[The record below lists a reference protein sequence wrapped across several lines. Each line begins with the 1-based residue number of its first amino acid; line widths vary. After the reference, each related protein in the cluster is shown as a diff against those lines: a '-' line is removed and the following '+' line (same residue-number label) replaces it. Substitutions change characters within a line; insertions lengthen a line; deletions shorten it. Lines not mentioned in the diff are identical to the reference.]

1 MPVVSPPS
9 VTALPTPPSTASPT
23 TFDTRA
29 DAFLGALPTF
39 QTQNNALAANVFANA
54 TDAATS
60 ATTAAAQVTLATNQ
74 ATAAASAASMAGATL
89 WVSGTTYALGDARY
103 SPTNLQTYRR
113 KTAGAGTTD
122 PSLDGTNWQ
131 QINGSFGLGGT
142 TLTGSVT
149 LTVSSAAAMSVTP
162 ATPGLF
168 ATLPVATTV
177 TRATA
182 PFAIYNNGNFDYGVK
197 NSAGTHLG
205 WVRPRTGA
213 VIGLADNTTA
223 AGTWA
228 TFGLEKLGIT
238 AQYVSATA
246 ANTSARLVRVALD
259 ANRTCFLFG
268 GTSCYAIVYDASTQ
282 TWGNPTL
289 VRASLASSAFIG
301 VLSATNQV
309 LVCSN
314 DSTTGMQTVTLTIS
328 GTGVTVN
335 TPVSTTLA
343 GNWAEYGQLIPVST
357 SWVLSYGRATTTSAI
372 RAITVSGTV
381 PTIGAESALAPA
393 TTTPAILFAS
403 GSIVRTVALVNGAS
417 GLSCAPYTVAGST
430 LTVGTAASATT
441 TTIAIRAFLNGNG
454 NIVCQYINNTHFA
467 TIFKLTGT
475 AEAASSVSLGTV
487 PLTIVSNS
495 DYVQVTASK
504 TAFFSGASGATAVN
518 ILTDTAGTAT
528 AGTEVTGTAAGI
540 PTFCKL
546 PSTGNNASFSVNESN
561 GIYSTKTFDCSGAS
575 PVAGSIFRTRVPVSG
590 YIAEPQS
597 TDRYGFLAAS
607 SLTVGNMLYSIG
619 NATNAAAINA
629 TLFDYRPSQPPL
641 FGSLQ
646 AVQETGAI
654 GYATATTS
662 GTVGFL
668 IQKVEAAA

>member
-23 TFDTRA
+23 NFDTQA

-74 ATAAASAASMAGATL
+74 ATAAASSASMAGATL

-103 SPTNLQTYRR
+103 SPINLQTYRR

-142 TLTGSVT
+142 ALTGSVT

-177 TRATA
+177 SRATA

-246 ANTSARLVRVALD
+246 ANTSATLARVALD

-289 VRASLASSAFIG
+289 VRASLSSGAFIG

-314 DSTTGMQTVTLTIS
+314 DSTTGMQTVTLTIA

-343 GNWAEYGQLIPVST
+343 GNWANYGQLIPVST

-393 TTTPAILFAS
+393 TTGSAILFAS
-403 GSIVRTVALVNGAS
+403 GSIVRTVALVSGAS
-417 GLSCAPYTVAGST
+417 GLSCAPYTVTGST
-430 LTVGTAASATT
+430 LSAGTAASATT
-441 TTIAIRAFLNGNG
+441 TNTPIRAFLNGNG
-454 NIVCQYINNTHFA
+454 NIVCQYINTTHFA

-487 PLTIVSNS
+487 PSGITTNS

-504 TAFFSGASGATAVN
+504 TAFFSGATGSTAVN

-528 AGTEVTGTAAGI
+528 AGTELTGTVVGT

-546 PSTGNNASFSVNESN
+546 PSTGNNASFSVSENN
-561 GIYSTKTFDCSGAS
+561 GVYSTRTFDCSGAS
-575 PVAGSIFRTRVPVSG
+575 PVAGSIYRTTVPVSS
-590 YIAEPQS
+590 YIAQPQS
-597 TDRYGFLAAS
+597 TDRYGVRAAG
-607 SLTVGNMLYSIG
+607 SLTIGNMLYAIG

-641 FGSLQ
+641 FGSLA

-654 GYATATTS
+654 GYATSTGG